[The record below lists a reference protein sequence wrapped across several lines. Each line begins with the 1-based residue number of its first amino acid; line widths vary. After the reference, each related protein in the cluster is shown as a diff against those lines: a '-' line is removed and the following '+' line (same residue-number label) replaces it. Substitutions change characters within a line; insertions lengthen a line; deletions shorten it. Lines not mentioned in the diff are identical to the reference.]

1 MVDRQIEPQ
10 QVLLLISVL
19 ILSNKNPKTA
29 NKSMIF
35 RKYEISPYSPK

>member
-19 ILSNKNPKTA
+19 ISSNKNPKTA
-29 NKSMIF
+29 NKSAF
-35 RKYEISPYSPK
+35 SRKTEISPYLSK